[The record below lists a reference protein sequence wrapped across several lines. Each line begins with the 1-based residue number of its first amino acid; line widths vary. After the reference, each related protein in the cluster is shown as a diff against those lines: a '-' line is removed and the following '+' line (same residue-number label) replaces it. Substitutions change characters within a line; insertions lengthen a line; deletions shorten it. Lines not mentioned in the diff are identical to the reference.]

1 MKMHV
6 SEDDCGINLLS
17 KHFDCDYLF
26 PEKDFASP
34 IGRAK
39 KEGIH
44 PTTTSTTTHCCL
56 KKYCN
61 DRCRLSTRMLLIRTT
76 ITNNAAQCR

>member
-1 MKMHV
+1 MHV

-26 PEKDFASP
+26 PEKDFAAP

-39 KEGIH
+39 KEG
-44 PTTTSTTTHCCL
+44 
-56 KKYCN
+56 
-61 DRCRLSTRMLLIRTT
+61 LSTARQRQQQLT
-76 ITNNAAQCR
+76 AA